1 MASQGPDPRILHCIP
16 TLLFGGA
23 ETRVRRFVPRLV
35 SRGCAVAVV
44 ARMSASDAK
53 ALTETGVDV
62 FPIDAPNH
70 SPRLPFQTARAM
82 ALFRPTVVQT
92 WLPQMDL
99 VVGPVALARGVPWV
113 LTEPS
118 SALGYPPTLK
128 NRARRALGRYART
141 IVANGPSGAAMW
153 AGHADVRVIE
163 NGLDL
168 AALAA
173 AVPMPLDGPAPI
185 VVTARLEDYKR
196 VNILLE
202 AFAHVLRARP
212 ETGLVLLGDGPQR
225 AALEAQAAT
234 LGIAAAVQFLGF
246 RSDVPRWLAAGRL
259 FLSASAFE
267 GQPNAV
273 MEAAATGLPLI
284 LSDIAPHRDTFGANA
299 RYVAGEDVQGYAD
312 AILADLADP
321 NAARARGAA
330 AQSAMQAFSL
340 DRAVD
345 RFAALYAELSAAPR
359 RPNVG
364 RTSAATSA

>member
-1 MASQGPDPRILHCIP
+1 MRNNLSGIRVMHCIP
-16 TLLFGGA
+16 TLEVGGA
-23 ETRVRRFVPRLV
+23 ETQFGLLMPRLV
-35 SRGCAVAVV
+35 DRGCAVAVV
-44 ARMSASDAK
+44 ARMSADEADRLASAGVRPFGVTAGNYDPQLVLQTLDAIRQ
-53 ALTETGVDV
+53 
-62 FPIDAPNH
+62 FAPN
-70 SPRLPFQTARAM
+70 
-82 ALFRPTVVQT
+82 VVHT
-92 WLPQMDL
+92 SLAQMDL
-99 VVGPVALARGVPWV
+99 IAGPLAIAHAIPWIMA
-113 LTEPS
+113 EPS
-118 SALGYPPTLK
+118 SATFYVPTLK

-259 FLSASAFE
+259 FLSASAVE

-330 AQSAMQAFSL
+330 AQAAMQAFSL

-345 RFAALYAELSAAPR
+345 RFAALYAELSVAPR